1 MLRLFFL
8 FFLLILRA
16 PWAVASDIPFLEK
29 DSVHRRI
36 LPNGMTLITQEDHRH
51 PIVSVNFYVRAGGLT
66 ETASCSGISHLSEH
80 LFFRGSKTMPGSQ
93 MKREL
98 QNMGART
105 NAETTK
111 DFTRYFATFPSRYTN
126 RILEIM
132 ADALLNPAMNP
143 QEFDQERKV
152 VIEEFRISQDQV
164 GSILPQKLFETA
176 YRSHPYALPLIGT
189 ENNLRRFTLADFQEY
204 RSRCYIPQNVILVV
218 VGDFNESWLEPFVQ
232 NLFKDFMTSP
242 SASAPAVPES
252 PGNEVREVNLEKH
265 TQNVFFIIGYPAP
278 SSAEMHDV
286 YPMDLLTFMLG
297 KGRASFFGRI
307 ISEEDKGIAKSLNV
321 DFLTQKNP
329 GLFMISAEVAPENL
343 EKVRKAVNDDIEDIR
358 AGRFTEQDLERA
370 RGLLLSTFLVGLESD
385 EGRASTCGFY
395 ETIASMDVL
404 WGYLDGIRAV
414 DKSEIIR
421 VAKKYFNQNY
431 TYIAIRPS
439 KEAGH

>member
-8 FFLLILRA
+8 LFLLVLRA
-16 PWAVASDIPFLEK
+16 PWAAAADIPFLEK
-29 DSVHRRI
+29 DSVHRHL

-66 ETASCSGISHLSEH
+66 ENASCSGISHLSEH
-80 LFFRGSKTMPGSQ
+80 LFFRGSKTMPGIQ
-93 MKREL
+93 MKREI

-111 DFTRYFATFPSRYTN
+111 DFTRYYATFPSRYTN
-126 RILEIM
+126 RILAIM
-132 ADALLNPAMNP
+132 ADALLNPAMDP
-143 QEFDQERKV
+143 KEFDQERKV

-176 YRSHPYALPLIGT
+176 YLSHPYGLPLIGT
-189 ENNLRRFTLADFQEY
+189 EKNLRRFTLADFQEY
-204 RSRCYIPQNVILVV
+204 RTRCYTPQNIILVV
-218 VGDFNESWLEPFVQ
+218 VGDFDESQLEPYVQ
-232 NLFKDFMTSP
+232 SIFKDFVMTP
-242 SASAPAVPES
+242 SASTLPVPES
-252 PGNEVREVNLEKH
+252 PGKEVKEVNLEKH

-278 SSAEMHDV
+278 SSAEMRDV
-286 YPMDLLTFMLG
+286 YSMDLLTFMLG

-307 ISEEDKGIAKSLNV
+307 ISEGDQGIAKSLNV

-329 GLFMISAEVAPENL
+329 GLFMISAEVTPENL
-343 EKVRKAVNDDIEDIR
+343 EKVRKAVNGGLEDIR
-358 AGRFTEQDLERA
+358 AGRFTDQDLERA
-370 RGLLLSTFLVGLESD
+370 RGLLIATFLFGLESD
-385 EGRASTCGFY
+385 EGRSSTLGFY
-395 ETIASMDVL
+395 EAIATPDVL

-421 VAKKYFNQNY
+421 VAKKYFDQNY

-439 KEAGH
+439 KEAEH